1 MYDLSIELN
10 EQQIRAVED
19 TDGQILVIAGAGSG
33 KTRVLISRIAYLI
46 KIAASIRTKFW
57 P

>member
-1 MYDLSIELN
+1 MYDLPIELN

-33 KTRVLISRIAYLI
+33 KTRVLIRG
-46 KIAASIRTKFW
+46 
-57 P
+57 